1 MKFNKSLSLLVG
13 LVMITSLASCNRDDT
28 SNPGNNSSTNTTQTT
43 FTTTTTTSNG
53 NVHTTIP
60 ALDYKGGYITE
71 PTTIEVWTTMG
82 KDKQPWMEQMVKAFE
97 ELEPNVTVKHTPQS
111 GNYDSLKEQITTG
124 ASTGNYPNMAYCY
137 PDHVADYFDY
147 RLPVNL
153 KQYADNPEYGW
164 DEFDRSDIYEG
175 YLQEGYN
182 YNGPQEGGLYS
193 VPFAK
198 SSELM
203 YYNTKILGRTLE
215 GYDRPLQASDIENI
229 TWDEFFNK
237 LCPALLKYDKDEK
250 AAGRAGLLTSEQT
263 DRHAI
268 LGYDSGANFFITL
281 CEQYGIDY
289 TKISEGHTNKGELL
303 WKSEEGYELGEMIY
317 DWCEKGYIVT
327 PESVGQTFTSS
338 LFQEGSILFTI
349 SSTAGY
355 SHIATQ
361 NVEVGCAM
369 IPQAE
374 VGLGV
379 AKKTISQGPS
389 FVVLD
394 RGNETENLACWLFYK
409 FITEPVN
416 NLSWSGNSGYFP
428 IRKCVANS
436 DLYLAIYDPE
446 SYPDHSDKGYIGA
459 ITFEKTDELA
469 NSSFTSPVF
478 DRSSDSRNAVQGVV
492 NQICLGARSSQ
503 AGDDVAGFV
512 KDIIDE
518 QYEIAIAG

>member
-164 DEFDRSDIYEG
+164 DEF
-175 YLQEGYN
+175 
-182 YNGPQEGGLYS
+182 
-193 VPFAK
+193 
-198 SSELM
+198 
-203 YYNTKILGRTLE
+203 
-215 GYDRPLQASDIENI
+215 
-229 TWDEFFNK
+229 FNK
-237 LCPALLKYDKDEK
+237 LCPALLKYDKEEK